1 MGLQHSAER
10 PARKDY
16 DTERYDTMQVREDV
30 ENGDDM
36 IARTLIISVKKS
48 PKRKASPK
56 KKTTPKRKASPKRK
70 VTPKKK
76 SMTKK
81 KSK

>member
-1 MGLQHSAER
+1 MGLQHSTER

-30 ENGDDM
+30 EKGDDM

-56 KKTTPKRKASPKRK
+56 KMTPKKKTTPKRKASPK
-70 VTPKKK
+70 KKK

-81 KSK
+81 KSN

>member
-1 MGLQHSAER
+1 MGLQHSTER

-30 ENGDDM
+30 EKGDDM

-56 KKTTPKRKASPKRK
+56 KK
-70 VTPKKK
+70 K

-81 KSK
+81 KSN